1 MPDASQVADARRAFM
16 ARLFPDDIPP
26 LWCNLLTHYGNDGA
40 VDEKRTLAHLDH
52 VANFVDGVLTPGMV
66 GDVWQLSEAE
76 RLRTLGLILDQA
88 TRLKLRILIAVLKPD
103 TGSARACLVGTV
115 EWLKARTGEP
125 DTERC
130 LHRRRI
136 AAFTLCPPSGSRLP
150 QSRIEEDLDS
160 LLVTGLPIALHNLP
174 EATGNAAE
182 PDTVARL
189 AARHPNLILFLENG
203 DTNAPA
209 LTVPQ
214 DSGMFLVHGVDTD
227 YHRSPRRA
235 GGPYDGLLLGSANCF
250 PKELRRLWRDLGRK
264 RTAEAERL
272 TSCLTSAVRDVR
284 TLAGEFQNGDPT
296 TNAHKA
302 IDHYMAFGPHAAQV
316 PPPRIHGGHRLPL
329 GVVRGTC
336 DILKQ
341 HSLLPEKGYLE

>member
-1 MPDASQVADARRAFM
+1 MSEASQVADARRAFM
-16 ARLFPDDIPP
+16 GRLFPDDIPP

-52 VANFVDGVLTPGMV
+52 VANFVDGILTPGLV
-66 GDVWQLSEAE
+66 GDVWRLSEAE

-130 LHRRRI
+130 LHRRRV
-136 AAFTLCPPSGSRLP
+136 AAFTLCPPFGNRLP
-150 QSRIEEDLDS
+150 QPRVEEELDS

-174 EATGNAAE
+174 QATGNAAE

-189 AARHPNLILFLENG
+189 AARHPNLVLFLENG
-203 DTNAPA
+203 DTHAAA
-209 LTVPQ
+209 LAVPP
-214 DSGMFLVHGVDTD
+214 DSGLFLVHGLDSD
-227 YHRSPRRA
+227 HHRSPRRA

-264 RTAEAERL
+264 RASEADRISNSLSSTL
-272 TSCLTSAVRDVR
+272 TAVRVI
-284 TLAGEFQNGDPT
+284 AGESPAGDPM
-296 TNAHKA
+296 TNALKA
-302 IDHYMAFGPHAAQV
+302 IDHYIAFGPHAAQV
-316 PPPRIHGGHRLPL
+316 PPPRTHSGSRISAEVIRQTG
-329 GVVRGTC
+329 
-336 DILKQ
+336 DILKANG
-341 HSLLPEKGYLE
+341 LLPEKGYLE